1 MAEGRLDQINEHFAH
16 VTGLLEDAHEIAVAG
31 QSSRLS
37 LEALREQAKALRQ
50 AVDRA
55 SAMVSVIESLVS

>member
-16 VTGLLEDAHEIAVAG
+16 VTGLLEDAHEIAVVG

-37 LEALREQAKALRQ
+37 LEALMEQTKALRQ

-55 SAMVSVIESLVS
+55 SAMVLVIESLVS

>member
-1 MAEGRLDQINEHFAH
+1 MAEGRLDQINEHFAQA
-16 VTGLLEDAHEIAVAG
+16 TGLLEDAHEIAVVG

-50 AVDRA
+50 AVDRT
-55 SAMVSVIESLVS
+55 SAMVLVIESLVS

>member
-1 MAEGRLDQINEHFAH
+1 MVEGKLDQINEHFALA
-16 VTGLLEDAHEIAVAG
+16 TGLLEDAHEIAVTG

-50 AVDRA
+50 AVDRT
-55 SAMVSVIESLVS
+55 SEMVTVIESLVS